1 MSNLS
6 RKHITSVRD
15 NLSWIL
21 EDIEEDLE
29 EGYIG
34 IKDIK
39 EMLRYAER
47 FCEDLRF
54 IFYDLQDKEDE

>member
-1 MSNLS
+1 MS

-15 NLSWIL
+15 NLSWIR
-21 EDIEEDLE
+21 EEIEEDLE

-54 IFYDLQDKEDE
+54 IFEDLQDKEDE

>member
-1 MSNLS
+1 MS
-6 RKHITSVRD
+6 RKHINSVRD
-15 NLSWIL
+15 NLSWIR
-21 EDIEEDLE
+21 EEIEEDLE

-54 IFYDLQDKEDE
+54 IFYDLQDEEDE

>member
-1 MSNLS
+1 MS
-6 RKHITSVRD
+6 RKHINSVRD
-15 NLSWIL
+15 NLSWIREEI
-21 EDIEEDLE
+21 EDDLRNE
-29 EGYIG
+29 YIG

-54 IFYDLQDKEDE
+54 IFYDLQDEEDE

>member
-1 MSNLS
+1 MS
-6 RKHITSVRD
+6 RKHINSVRD

-21 EDIEEDLE
+21 EEIEEDLE

-54 IFYDLQDKEDE
+54 IFYDLQDEEDE

>member
-1 MSNLS
+1 MS
-6 RKHITSVRD
+6 RKHIMSVRD

-21 EDIEEDLE
+21 EDIEDDLRNE
-29 EGYIG
+29 YIG

-54 IFYDLQDKEDE
+54 IFYDLQDEEDE

>member
-1 MSNLS
+1 MS
-6 RKHITSVRD
+6 RKHIMPVRD
-15 NLSWIL
+15 NLRWIR
-21 EDIEEDLE
+21 EEIEEDLE

-54 IFYDLQDKEDE
+54 IFYDLQDEEDE

>member
-1 MSNLS
+1 MS
-6 RKHITSVRD
+6 RKHINSVRD
-15 NLSWIL
+15 NLSWIR
-21 EDIEEDLE
+21 EEIEEDLE

-39 EMLRYAER
+39 EMFRYAER

-54 IFYDLQDKEDE
+54 IFEDLQDEEDK

>member
-1 MSNLS
+1 MS
-6 RKHITSVRD
+6 RKHVNSVRD
-15 NLSWIL
+15 NLSWIR
-21 EDIEEDLE
+21 EDIEDDLE
-29 EGYIG
+29 NEYIG

-54 IFYDLQDKEDE
+54 IFYDLQDEEDE

>member
-1 MSNLS
+1 M
-6 RKHITSVRD
+6 SVRD
-15 NLSWIL
+15 NLSWIR

-29 EGYIG
+29 EGYID

-39 EMLRYAER
+39 EILRYAER

-54 IFYDLQDKEDE
+54 IFYDLQDEEDE

>member
-1 MSNLS
+1 MS

-15 NLSWIL
+15 NLSWIR
-21 EDIEEDLE
+21 EEIEEDLE

-54 IFYDLQDKEDE
+54 IFYDLQDEEDE

>member
-1 MSNLS
+1 MS

-29 EGYIG
+29 EGYID

-54 IFYDLQDKEDE
+54 IFYDLQDEEDE

>member
-1 MSNLS
+1 MS
-6 RKHITSVRD
+6 RKHINSVRD
-15 NLSWIL
+15 NLRWIR
-21 EDIEEDLE
+21 EEIEEDLE
-29 EGYIG
+29 EGYID

-54 IFYDLQDKEDE
+54 IFYDLQDEED

>member
-1 MSNLS
+1 MS
-6 RKHITSVRD
+6 RKHIMSVRY

-29 EGYIG
+29 EGYID

-39 EMLRYAER
+39 EMLRHAER

-54 IFYDLQDKEDE
+54 IFYDLQDEEDE

>member
-1 MSNLS
+1 MS
-6 RKHITSVRD
+6 RKHIMSVRD
-15 NLSWIL
+15 NLRWIR
-21 EDIEEDLE
+21 EEIEEDLRNE
-29 EGYIG
+29 YID

-54 IFYDLQDKEDE
+54 IFYDLQDEEDE

>member
-1 MSNLS
+1 MP
-6 RKHITSVRD
+6 RKHVMSVRD

-21 EDIEEDLE
+21 EDIEDDLRNE
-29 EGYIG
+29 YID

-54 IFYDLQDKEDE
+54 IFEDLQAEEDE

>member
-1 MSNLS
+1 MS
-6 RKHITSVRD
+6 RKHINEVRD

-21 EDIEEDLE
+21 EGIEDDLE

-54 IFYDLQDKEDE
+54 IFYDLQDEED

>member
-1 MSNLS
+1 MS
-6 RKHITSVRD
+6 RKHIMSVRD
-15 NLSWIL
+15 DLSWIL

-54 IFYDLQDKEDE
+54 IFYDLQDEEDE

>member
-6 RKHITSVRD
+6 RKHINEVRD

-21 EDIEEDLE
+21 EGIEDDLE

-54 IFYDLQDKEDE
+54 IFYDLQDEED

>member
-1 MSNLS
+1 MS
-6 RKHITSVRD
+6 RKHSMSVRD

-21 EDIEEDLE
+21 EDIEDDLRNE
-29 EGYIG
+29 YID

-54 IFYDLQDKEDE
+54 IFEDLQDEEDE

>member
-1 MSNLS
+1 MS
-6 RKHITSVRD
+6 RKHINSVRD
-15 NLSWIL
+15 NLSWIREEI
-21 EDIEEDLE
+21 EDDLRNE
-29 EGYIG
+29 YIG

-54 IFYDLQDKEDE
+54 IFEDLQDEEDE

>member
-1 MSNLS
+1 M
-6 RKHITSVRD
+6 SVRD
-15 NLSWIL
+15 NLRWIR
-21 EDIEEDLE
+21 EEIEEDLRNE
-29 EGYIG
+29 YID

-54 IFYDLQDKEDE
+54 IFYDLQDEEDE

>member
-1 MSNLS
+1 MS
-6 RKHITSVRD
+6 RKHIMSVRD
-15 NLSWIL
+15 NLIWIR
-21 EDIEEDLE
+21 EEIEEDLE

-39 EMLRYAER
+39 EMLRYTER

-54 IFYDLQDKEDE
+54 IFYDLQDEEDE

>member
-1 MSNLS
+1 MS
-6 RKHITSVRD
+6 RKHIMSVRD
-15 NLSWIL
+15 NLRWIR
-21 EDIEEDLE
+21 EEIEEDLE
-29 EGYIG
+29 EGYID

-54 IFYDLQDKEDE
+54 IFYDLQDEEDE

>member
-1 MSNLS
+1 M
-6 RKHITSVRD
+6 SVRD

-29 EGYIG
+29 EGYID

-47 FCEDLRF
+47 LCEDLRY
-54 IFYDLQDKEDE
+54 IAEELEEEDE

>member
-1 MSNLS
+1 MS
-6 RKHITSVRD
+6 RKHIMSVRD
-15 NLSWIL
+15 NLSWIR

-54 IFYDLQDKEDE
+54 IFYDLQDEEDE

>member
-1 MSNLS
+1 MS
-6 RKHITSVRD
+6 RKHIMSVRD

-29 EGYIG
+29 EGYID

-39 EMLRYAER
+39 EMFRYAER

-54 IFYDLQDKEDE
+54 IFYDLQDEEDE

>member
-1 MSNLS
+1 MS

-21 EDIEEDLE
+21 EDIEDDLE

-39 EMLRYAER
+39 EMFRYAER

-54 IFYDLQDKEDE
+54 IFYDLQDEEDE

>member
-1 MSNLS
+1 MS
-6 RKHITSVRD
+6 RKHINSVRD

-21 EDIEEDLE
+21 EDIEENLE

-47 FCEDLRF
+47 FCEELRF
-54 IFYDLQDKEDE
+54 IFYDLQDEEDE

>member
-6 RKHITSVRD
+6 RKHINSVRD
-15 NLSWIL
+15 NLSWIREEI
-21 EDIEEDLE
+21 EDDLRNE
-29 EGYIG
+29 YIG

-54 IFYDLQDKEDE
+54 IFEDLQDEEDE

>member
-1 MSNLS
+1 MS
-6 RKHITSVRD
+6 RKHIMSVRD
-15 NLSWIL
+15 NLRWIL

-54 IFYDLQDKEDE
+54 IFYDLQDEEDE

>member
-21 EDIEEDLE
+21 EDIEDDLRNE
-29 EGYIG
+29 YIG

-39 EMLRYAER
+39 EMFRYAER

-54 IFYDLQDKEDE
+54 IFEDLQDKEDE

>member
-6 RKHITSVRD
+6 RKHINSVRD
-15 NLSWIL
+15 NLSWIR
-21 EDIEEDLE
+21 EEIEEDLE

-54 IFYDLQDKEDE
+54 IFYDLQDEED

>member
-1 MSNLS
+1 MS
-6 RKHITSVRD
+6 RKHVNSVRD
-15 NLSWIL
+15 NLSWIR
-21 EDIEEDLE
+21 EEIEEDLE

-34 IKDIK
+34 IRDIK

-54 IFYDLQDKEDE
+54 IFYDLQDEEDE

>member
-6 RKHITSVRD
+6 RKHINSVRD

-21 EDIEEDLE
+21 EDIEENLE

-47 FCEDLRF
+47 FCEELRF
-54 IFYDLQDKEDE
+54 IFYDLQDEEDE

>member
-1 MSNLS
+1 MS
-6 RKHITSVRD
+6 RKHIMSVRD
-15 NLSWIL
+15 NLRWIR
-21 EDIEEDLE
+21 EEIEEDLE

-47 FCEDLRF
+47 FCEDLRY
-54 IFYDLQDKEDE
+54 IAEELEEE

>member
-1 MSNLS
+1 M
-6 RKHITSVRD
+6 SVRD
-15 NLSWIL
+15 NLRWIR
-21 EDIEEDLE
+21 EEIEEDLE

-47 FCEDLRF
+47 FCEDLRY
-54 IFYDLQDKEDE
+54 IAEELEEDE